1 METPII
7 SWIIFNAFVLMM
19 LALDLGV
26 FHRKSH
32 EVSVKE
38 AFTWTLIWV
47 FLALIFN
54 AIIFLEG
61 TAAGIGV
68 FYRVSG

>member
-1 METPII
+1 
-7 SWIIFNAFVLMM
+7 M

-32 EVSVKE
+32 EVTVKE
-38 AFTWTLIWV
+38 ALTWTFIWV

-54 AIIFLEG
+54 VTIYFWRSQQHGLAFFTG
-61 TAAGIGV
+61 G
-68 FYRVSG
+68 FP